1 MASVSASHLILF
13 IASMVVAASVAGV
26 FTDTVGR
33 LSQAISDQGLDV
45 SENVRT
51 DVEVISDSGSSA
63 VYNSSGNDNITLHVK
78 NTGSET
84 LPAELNTV
92 DVFVDGHYESDVT
105 LTLLADGDRWRP
117 GDVVVLEISES
128 LSNGDHR
135 VKLIVNADE
144 EVFEFRT

>member
-13 IASMVVAASVAGV
+13 IASMVIAASVAGV

-33 LSQAISDQGLDV
+33 LGQAISDQGLDV

-51 DVEVISDSGSSA
+51 DVEIISDAGSDA
-63 VYNSSGNDNITLHVK
+63 VYNDSTGNITLYVK

-84 LPAELNTV
+84 LPARADRMDL
-92 DVFVDGHYESDVT
+92 FVDGIFETNVEA
-105 LTLLADGDRWRP
+105 TLLEDGVQWRP
-117 GDVVVLEISES
+117 GGVVRLDIAHS
-128 LSNGDHR
+128 LDPDTDHR

-144 EVFEFRT
+144 EVFKFRS